1 MNKEIN
7 SKIAI
12 IILVVFAALLI
23 VWMLYEYQ
31 TLSFLSPSVSQN
43 LFKPFIKTP
52 ASTPAKID
60 FKKFSQEEEFKNY
73 FKI

>member
-31 TLSFLSPSVSQN
+31 ITSFLSPSVSQV
-43 LFKPFIKTP
+43 LSKPFIKKLTP
-52 ASTPAKID
+52 TPSKI
-60 FKKFSQEEEFKNY
+60 EF
-73 FKI
+73 